1 MIKFEKVKR
10 IKEDIKLPERSTLNS
25 AGYDFFAL
33 EDIIFNPQTIT
44 RVFTGVKCELMPN
57 QVLIIA
63 NRSSN
68 PTNKGLILTSGIG
81 VVDADYYGNPDNDGE
96 IAFEF
101 YNMLN
106 EDVVIKK
113 GEKLGQGII
122 LKFDKTEDDY
132 ISNPYKTRTGGFRF
146 YWSINNSCTPFE
158 KNNKI
163 KYTVI
168 MNKIAIG

>member
-1 MIKFEKVKR
+1 MVKFEKVKR
-10 IKEDIKLPERSTLNS
+10 MKEDIKLPERSTLNS

-33 EDIIFNPQTIT
+33 EDIIFNPETIT

-57 QVLIIA
+57 QVLILA

-68 PTNKGLILTSGIG
+68 PSKKGLILLNGIG

-101 YNMLN
+101 YNMLD
-106 EDVVIKK
+106 EIVEIKK

-122 LKFDKTEDDY
+122 LKFDKTEDDFVTNVRK
-132 ISNPYKTRTGGFRF
+132 SGWGSTG
-146 YWSINNSCTPFE
+146 
-158 KNNKI
+158 
-163 KYTVI
+163 V
-168 MNKIAIG
+168 

>member
-1 MIKFEKVKR
+1 MVKFEKVKR
-10 IKEDIKLPERSTLNS
+10 MKEDIKLPERSTLNS

-33 EDIIFNPQTIT
+33 EDIIFNPNTIT

-57 QVLIIA
+57 QVLILA

-68 PTNKGLILTSGIG
+68 PSKKGLILLNGIG

-101 YNMLN
+101 YNMLD
-106 EDVVIKK
+106 EIVEIKK
-113 GEKLGQGII
+113 GEKLGQGLI

-132 ISNPYKTRTGGFRF
+132 VTNVRKSGWGSTG
-146 YWSINNSCTPFE
+146 
-158 KNNKI
+158 
-163 KYTVI
+163 V
-168 MNKIAIG
+168 

>member
-1 MIKFEKVKR
+1 MVKFEKVKR
-10 IKEDIKLPERSTLNS
+10 IKDDIKLPERSTLNS

-33 EDIIFNPQTIT
+33 EDIIFNPETIT

-57 QVLIIA
+57 QVLILA

-68 PTNKGLILTSGIG
+68 PSKKGLVLLNGIG

-106 EDVVIKK
+106 ESVEIKK
-113 GEKLGQGII
+113 GEKLGQGLI
-122 LKFDKTEDDY
+122 LAFDKTEDDY
-132 ISNPYKTRTGGFRF
+132 VTNVRKSGWGSTG
-146 YWSINNSCTPFE
+146 
-158 KNNKI
+158 
-163 KYTVI
+163 V
-168 MNKIAIG
+168 

>member
-10 IKEDIKLPERSTLNS
+10 MKDDIKLPERSTLNS

-33 EDIIFNPQTIT
+33 EDIIFNPETIT

-57 QVLIIA
+57 QVLILA

-68 PTNKGLILTSGIG
+68 PSKKGLILLNGIG

-101 YNMLN
+101 YNMLD
-106 EDVVIKK
+106 ETVEIKK
-113 GEKLGQGII
+113 GEKLGQGLI

-132 ISNPYKTRTGGFRF
+132 VTNVRKSGWGSTG
-146 YWSINNSCTPFE
+146 
-158 KNNKI
+158 
-163 KYTVI
+163 V
-168 MNKIAIG
+168 

>member
-1 MIKFEKVKR
+1 MVKFEKVKR
-10 IKEDIKLPERSTLNS
+10 IEENIKLPERSTLNS

-33 EDIIFNPQTIT
+33 ENIIFLPETVT

-57 QVLIIA
+57 QVLILA

-68 PTNKGLILTSGIG
+68 PSKRGLILLNGIG

-101 YNMLN
+101 YNMF
-106 EDVVIKK
+106 EYTVEVKK

-122 LKFDKTEDDY
+122 MRFDKTEDDVTPDVV
-132 ISNPYKTRTGGFRF
+132 IPRQGGFRF
-146 YWSINNSCTPFE
+146 DW
-158 KNNKI
+158 
-163 KYTVI
+163 
-168 MNKIAIG
+168 

>member
-1 MIKFEKVKR
+1 MVKFEKVKR
-10 IKEDIKLPERSTLNS
+10 MEEDIKLPERSTLNS

-33 EDIIFNPQTIT
+33 EDIIFNPESIT

-57 QVLIIA
+57 QVLILA

-68 PTNKGLILTSGIG
+68 PSKKGLVLLNGIG

-106 EDVVIKK
+106 EPVEIKK
-113 GEKLGQGII
+113 GEKLGQGLI
-122 LKFDKTEDDY
+122 LAFDKTEDDFVTK
-132 ISNPYKTRTGGFRF
+132 IRESGWGSTGG
-146 YWSINNSCTPFE
+146 
-158 KNNKI
+158 
-163 KYTVI
+163 
-168 MNKIAIG
+168 

>member
-1 MIKFEKVKR
+1 MVKFEKVKR
-10 IKEDIKLPERSTLNS
+10 IKEDVKLPERSTLNS

-33 EDIIFNPQTIT
+33 DDVCFPAETIT

-57 QVLIIA
+57 QVLILA

-68 PTNKGLILTSGIG
+68 PSKKGLILLNGIG
-81 VVDADYYGNPDNDGE
+81 VIDADYYGNPDNDGE

-106 EDVVIKK
+106 EDVEIKK
-113 GEKLGQGII
+113 GEKLGQGVI

-132 ISNPYKTRTGGFRF
+132 ISNPYKTRTGGFG
-146 YWSINNSCTPFE
+146 STG
-158 KNNKI
+158 
-163 KYTVI
+163 V
-168 MNKIAIG
+168 

>member
-1 MIKFEKVKR
+1 MVKFEKVKR
-10 IKEDIKLPERSTLNS
+10 IEENIKLPERSTLNS

-33 EDIIFNPQTIT
+33 EDIIFLPETVT

-57 QVLIIA
+57 QVLSLA

-68 PTNKGLILTSGIG
+68 PSKRGLILLNGIG

-101 YNMLN
+101 YNMF
-106 EDVVIKK
+106 EYTVEVKK

-122 LKFDKTEDDY
+122 MRFDKTEDDVTPDVV
-132 ISNPYKTRTGGFRF
+132 IPRQGGFRF
-146 YWSINNSCTPFE
+146 DW
-158 KNNKI
+158 
-163 KYTVI
+163 
-168 MNKIAIG
+168 

>member
-10 IKEDIKLPERSTLNS
+10 MKEDIKLPERSTLNS

-33 EDIIFNPQTIT
+33 EDIIFNPETIT
-44 RVFTGVKCELMPN
+44 RVFTGVKCELMSN
-57 QVLIIA
+57 QVLILA

-68 PTNKGLILTSGIG
+68 PSKKGLILLNGIG

-101 YNMLN
+101 YNILN
-106 EDVVIKK
+106 ETVEIKK

-122 LKFDKTEDDY
+122 LKFDKTEDDFV
-132 ISNPYKTRTGGFRF
+132 SDPYKTRAGGFG
-146 YWSINNSCTPFE
+146 STG
-158 KNNKI
+158 K
-163 KYTVI
+163 
-168 MNKIAIG
+168 